1 MFRRGVFIVA
11 AVFATDPLEDEFFAQ
26 SDVFVS
32 NADLNDYSHVFSDD
46 ESAVVESLLS
56 DLSTANLKKPYFYSE
71 RHMEIIKEL
80 AEDKKS
86 KKIGKKTVVELFRE
100 AQDRFKAENLKP
112 MNQGSFA
119 RYLNVDTIKSMKNR
133 SRDSS
138 NSSASSSRGRV
149 YTAAHDAIVKEVVM
163 RSIHENKLSKE
174 TAFREVSERFKAQN
188 LEAISRAAFKY
199 RFNKL
204 VEKETKL

>member
-1 MFRRGVFIVA
+1 MWYL
-11 AVFATDPLEDEFFAQ
+11 LE
-26 SDVFVS
+26 
-32 NADLNDYSHVFSDD
+32 
-46 ESAVVESLLS
+46 
-56 DLSTANLKKPYFYSE
+56 T
-71 RHMEIIKEL
+71 
-80 AEDKKS
+80 

-112 MNQGSFA
+112 MNEGSFA

-133 SRDSS
+133 SRDSIS
-138 NSSASSSRGRV
+138 SSASSSPGRV

-163 RSIHENKLSKE
+163 RSIHENKLSRE
-174 TAFREVSERFKAQN
+174 SAFREVSERFKAQN
-188 LEAISRAAFKY
+188 LEPISRAAFRY